1 MPVTKSYII
10 QFSRV
15 YSDEARHELELLK
28 TTWLIDEFEQKL
40 KSVHDYEKSLEQL
53 LHTAPELKEYL
64 SQFVAVI
71 TGDYPTWKYNKKII
85 AKVCQIIYVPIDLLF
100 NKSKLI

>member
-1 MPVTKSYII
+1 MSVRKSYII

-40 KSVHDYEKSLEQL
+40 KSVQDYEKSLEQL

-64 SQFVAVI
+64 SHFVAVI

-85 AKVCQIIYVPIDLLF
+85 AKVAIEPFMC
-100 NKSKLI
+100 SLISFSARVN